1 MADNEGINQDQ
12 TVSSGIDQRLQTKLI
27 ADTIH
32 ELGACEAFANWVRQ
46 QELEYVLRR
55 SGLRTLFA
63 PTDQA
68 FRPPASGDP
77 PITSMIYTPCSRPI
91 ARRQMAQ
98 RELPKDGG

>member
-1 MADNEGINQDQ
+1 MCLGNKSVADNEGINQDQ
-12 TVSSGIDQRLQTKLI
+12 TVSSGTDRRLQTKLI
-27 ADTIH
+27 SDTIH

-77 PITSMIYTPCSRPI
+77 EEYLNRHLLTGASET
-91 ARRQMAQ
+91 
-98 RELPKDGG
+98 